1 MPAPNKRIFVS
12 YSHKDAKWVK
22 ELTTLLAPWLRDK
35 RVGLWADT
43 QIGVGRNWRAEIDA
57 AIAEAKVAVLL
68 VTKEFLASSFII
80 ENELPAVLARAR
92 SNQLKLVWIPIGYS
106 GVEATELWQFQ
117 AASDP
122 SRPLETLKGPQR
134 DKVLTAI
141 AKQIADASTLGTL
154 AGGLK
159 IIDETTEP
167 LEAVLDGRPERKNR
181 SFGIE
186 ARYVEKEN
194 QIAFKG
200 SLTVIT
206 AQDLERLPEPD
217 REFIADL
224 EDSLDRNY
232 KRWSAVRSG
241 LGDAGGALDDEV
253 ERQLTRV
260 AKLMCRDLTSIL
272 DFLREMHKAELE
284 DHYSRYR
291 YICTR
296 LHAA

>member
-1 MPAPNKRIFVS
+1 MSVPSKRIFVS
-12 YSHKDAKWVK
+12 YSHDDASWVK
-22 ELTTLLAPWLRDK
+22 ELTKHLAPWLRDQ

-43 QIGVGRNWRAEIDA
+43 QIGVGQNWQAEIEFA
-57 AIAEAKVAVLL
+57 VAQAKVAVLL
-68 VTKEFLASSFII
+68 VTKNFLASRFIV
-80 ENELPAVLARAR
+80 EKELPAILARAR
-92 SNQLKLVWIPIGYS
+92 RNELKLVWIPIGFS

-122 SRPLETLKGPQR
+122 SRPLETLRGAQR
-134 DKVLTAI
+134 DKALLAI
-141 AKQIADASTLGTL
+141 AKLVADAATLSVL

-159 IIDETTEP
+159 IIDKTTET
-167 LEAVLDGRPERKNR
+167 LEAALYGRTEQTGRT
-181 SFGIE
+181 FGVE
-186 ARYVEKEN
+186 ARYEEQQN

-200 SLTVIT
+200 STTVIT
-206 AQDLERLPEPD
+206 SADLDRLPEPD

-241 LGDAGGALDDEV
+241 LGDAGGALDDEI
-253 ERQLTRV
+253 ERQLARV
-260 AKLMCRDLTSIL
+260 SKLMCKDLTSVL
-272 DFLREMHKAELE
+272 DFLRTMHKSELE

-291 YICTR
+291 YICAR

>member
-1 MPAPNKRIFVS
+1 MPVPSKRIFVS
-12 YSHKDAKWVK
+12 YSREDSAWVK
-22 ELTTLLAPWLRDK
+22 ELTRFLAPWLRDR

-43 QIGVGRNWRAEIDA
+43 LISAGHNWQNEIEA
-57 AIAEAKVAVLL
+57 AIQQAKVAVLL
-68 VTKEFLASSFII
+68 VTKSFLASNFIVGI
-80 ENELPAVLARAR
+80 ELPAILARAR
-92 SNQLKLVWIPIGYS
+92 SNELKLVWIPIGFS

-122 SRPLETLKGPQR
+122 SRPLEALARPQR
-134 DKVLTAI
+134 DKTLLAI
-141 AKQIADASTLGTL
+141 AKLIADAATLGAL

-167 LEAVLDGRPERKNR
+167 LEAALDRRPEQTGRK
-181 SFGIE
+181 FGVE
-186 ARYVEKEN
+186 ARYQEQKNE
-194 QIAFKG
+194 IAFEG

-206 AQDLERLPEPD
+206 SKDLDRLPGPD

-253 ERQLTRV
+253 ERQLARV
-260 AKLMCRDLTSIL
+260 SKLMCKDLTSIL
-272 DFLREMHKAELE
+272 DFLRDMHKAELE

-291 YICTR
+291 YICAR

>member
-1 MPAPNKRIFVS
+1 MPAPGKRIFVS
-12 YSHKDAKWVK
+12 YSHKDAKWV
-22 ELTTLLAPWLRDK
+22 EALTTQLAPWLRNR

-43 QIGVGRNWRAEIDA
+43 QIGVGRNWRAEIEA
-57 AIAEAKVAVLL
+57 AMAQAKVAVLL
-68 VTKEFLASSFII
+68 VTKDFLASSFIL
-80 ENELPAVLARAR
+80 ENELPAILALARD
-92 SNQLKLVWIPIGYS
+92 NKLKLIWIPIGHS

-134 DKVLTAI
+134 DKALMAI
-141 AKQIADASTLGTL
+141 AKQIADAATMGTL

-167 LEAVLDGRPERKNR
+167 LEAALDKRLEQKDRK
-181 SFGIE
+181 FGVE
-186 ARYVEKEN
+186 AQYEGQQN
-194 QIAFKG
+194 QISFKG
-200 SLTVIT
+200 SLTVIGPD
-206 AQDLERLPEPD
+206 DLNRLPEPD

-253 ERQLTRV
+253 ERQLARV
-260 AKLMCRDLTSIL
+260 AKLMCSDLTSIL
-272 DFLREMHKAELE
+272 DFLRSMHKYELE
-284 DHYSRYR
+284 DHYARYR
-291 YICTR
+291 YICAR